1 MDRGRPYVYKLG
13 VPRPNRDREGL
24 ALLVSVSPWV
34 RALYI
39 LSPPR
44 TIPITPSKHTD
55 HSFYIGA
62 STHTDHCHDSK
73 HAYRPITAIT
83 PTTSL
88 VEIYRAV
95 PAGATGS
102 HQAEHM
108 YDLFDMSDCPG
119 PRHIEI

>member
-1 MDRGRPYVYKLG
+1 MSINWVFPGRTEIGKDWPSSYPSLLGLEPYISYLH
-13 VPRPNRDREGL
+13 
-24 ALLVSVSPWV
+24 
-34 RALYI
+34 RAPYQSLQAE
-39 LSPPR
+39 
-44 TIPITPSKHTD
+44 KHTD

-108 YDLFDMSDCPG
+108 YYLFYMSDCPG